1 MSNDLTQM
9 TALSKVEW
17 EAVAILRTVGNL
29 AIRGLPTAL
38 PGRVQAAV
46 DTANALLDRTRGNL
60 T

>member
-1 MSNDLTQM
+1 M